1 MTRSPSMLLPFLFA
15 AQACASQFEEAAQ
28 CQPPGSSR
36 AIKLLRSHPQLDSY
50 QYWIAHDGSISPV
63 FEEVASSRGFDMQ
76 VACTGREI
84 PVLVFSGQFTAN
96 ALQGAAMALDP
107 TSGAFSRV
115 DFAERNRPHW
125 IALDGSRLSV
135 IFENSG
141 QESTSRYLIYRTGG
155 RIDEVDELP
164 SATLFDLMRD
174 TVPAIDGR

>member
-1 MTRSPSMLLPFLFA
+1 
-15 AQACASQFEEAAQ
+15 
-28 CQPPGSSR
+28 
-36 AIKLLRSHPQLDSY
+36 
-50 QYWIAHDGSISPV
+50 
-63 FEEVASSRGFDMQ
+63 MQ

-107 TSGAFSRV
+107 SSGAFSRV
-115 DFAERNRPHW
+115 DFAERNRPRW
-125 IALDGSRLSV
+125 IALDGPRFSV

-164 SATLFDLMRD
+164 SATLFELTRD
-174 TVPAIDGR
+174 TEPAIDGR